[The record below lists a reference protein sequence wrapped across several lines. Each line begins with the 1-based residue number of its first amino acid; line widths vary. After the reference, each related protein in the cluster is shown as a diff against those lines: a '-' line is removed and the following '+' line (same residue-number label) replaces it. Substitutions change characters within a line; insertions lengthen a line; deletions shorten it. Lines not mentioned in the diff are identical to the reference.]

1 MKEAKAQKDLWD
13 ELRAAEAALDAAE
26 RRFDQAADEL
36 KFARKNVSTKRFQVA
51 FFGPCEVRA
60 GLPDAAELHGKE

>member
-36 KFARKNVSTKRFQVA
+36 KFARKNALFLQRMLSDR
-51 FFGPCEVRA
+51 
-60 GLPDAAELHGKE
+60 LHASK